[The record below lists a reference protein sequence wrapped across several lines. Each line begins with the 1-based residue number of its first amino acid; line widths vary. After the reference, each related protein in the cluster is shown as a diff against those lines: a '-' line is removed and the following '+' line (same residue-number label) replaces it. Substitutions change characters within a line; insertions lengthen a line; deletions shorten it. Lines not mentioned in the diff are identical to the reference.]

1 MNAFMMAV
9 WLALPMAPLN
19 PVEQDTLASMNL
31 HVSASVTIPNG
42 IVSAGPELSAMYE
55 MLVVH
60 PFVVRGGV
68 DLKYCRVTSSLFPR
82 GNLLSMPLAV
92 DAIYYRGTDHLTGYL
107 GFGGIY
113 AINSFSPSSATIDSL
128 MSERSFSDVDL
139 RNEWGYRLTL
149 GLRYK
154 RCYSLE
160 LSVSEIYPEFILRGS
175 GPGGESSRSMM
186 TTRVGG
192 VRLSIGYV
200 IPIREY

>member
-1 MNAFMMAV
+1 MNALMMAA
-9 WLALPMAPLN
+9 WLALPIAPLN

-31 HVSASVTIPNG
+31 HIAASVTVPNG
-42 IVSAGPELSAMYE
+42 IVSAGPELSARYE
-55 MLVVH
+55 MLVIH

-68 DLKYCRVTSSLFPR
+68 DLKYCQVTSSLFPR
-82 GNLLSMPLAV
+82 GNLLSLPLSA

-107 GFGGIY
+107 GFGAIY
-113 AINSFSPSSATIDSL
+113 AINSFSPSQATIDSL
-128 MSERSFSDVDL
+128 MQASSFSDVDL

-160 LSVSEIYPEFILRGS
+160 ISISEIYPEFVLRSSS
-175 GPGGESSRSMM
+175 GLESTRSMM

-192 VRLSIGYV
+192 IRLSIGYV

>member
-1 MNAFMMAV
+1 MNAFMMAF
-9 WLALPMAPLN
+9 WLSLPIAPLN

-31 HVSASVTIPNG
+31 HLAASVAIPNG
-42 IVSAGPELSAMYE
+42 IVSAGPEVSAMYE
-55 MLVVH
+55 MLVIH
-60 PFVVRGGV
+60 PFVIRGGV
-68 DLKYCRVTSSLFPR
+68 DLKYCRMTSSLFPK
-82 GNLLSMPLAV
+82 GNLLSLPLSA

-107 GFGGIY
+107 GFGGMY
-113 AINSFSPSSATIDSL
+113 AINSFSPTSATIDSL
-128 MSERSFSDVDL
+128 MQAGGFSDVDL

-160 LSVSEIYPEFILRGS
+160 LSVSEIYPEFIFRGS
-175 GPGGESSRSMM
+175 GPAGENSRSMM

-200 IPIREY
+200 FPIREY